1 MKKVTPTIQK
11 ILDMNGTAW
20 SLDVVY
26 DTDDDIKYQDK
37 RAKKFGVKCD
47 RNLESYPQQE
57 TITGKVSGILKYLN
71 DYNKADY
78 GYQCGLALEIK
89 LKSSDV
95 DAFNEFVN
103 WMTASYADFKEG
115 ILENDDMKKFIK

>member
-11 ILDMNGTAW
+11 ILDMNGTVW
-20 SLDVVY
+20 SLDVEY
-26 DTDDDIKYQDK
+26 DTDADIKYQDK
-37 RAKKFGVKCD
+37 RAKKFGVKSD
-47 RNLESYPQQE
+47 RKLDAYPQKE
-57 TITGKVSGILKYLN
+57 TITGKVGGILKYLN
-71 DYNKADY
+71 DYNRSDY

-89 LKSSDV
+89 LKPSDV

-103 WMTASYADFKEG
+103 WMTASYEDFKEG